1 MKFTK
6 MSELLVINSENV
18 NNAMLKLLTRGK
30 KSLKIELIP
39 LYDKYFV
46 MKEEILDGKFE
57 RREKRKNLTKI
68 ISNSENFL
76 ENLLLIFK
84 KKNPELVILKN
95 NASVKWFNQIINF
108 LREIYGNNKVLFV
121 SFSNKNENTCDLIVS
136 QNGLYWN

>member
-1 MKFTK
+1 

>member
-6 MSELLVINSENV
+6 MSELLVVDSKNV

-39 LYDKYFV
+39 LYDKFFV

-57 RREKRKNLTKI
+57 RREKRKNKTKI

-95 NASVKWFNQIINF
+95 NNNIKWFNQIINF

-121 SFSNKNENTCDLIVS
+121 SFSNKNENSCDLTVN